1 MHCQVKAGVIS
12 RVQLPGYNSSNGQ
25 LFTSSILVHTIEG
38 VFSPELC
45 CHGDCCVDTVELC
58 KAAEEEGYSSFL
70 GSCLVAL
77 VKKAR
82 QGGLD
87 VIIELL

>member
-1 MHCQVKAGVIS
+1 MFNFLGTIPVMAS
-12 RVQLPGYNSSNGQ
+12 FSLP
-25 LFTSSILVHTIEG
+25 SILVHTIEG

-58 KAAEEEGYSSFL
+58 KAAEEGGYSSFL

-77 VKKAR
+77 VKKSLTRGFGCDYRAAVTS
-82 QGGLD
+82 D
-87 VIIELL
+87 